1 MPKRGFC
8 TNRVVNID
16 GPQGFQHRKH
26 LAVLTPEH
34 SHSIKVAPSSLDRPK
49 PLALI
54 PSLLIDATSLKHL
67 ISSSDRPTAS
77 ERASIIGL
85 IGIVYSAVHKAIQN
99 GVAKHELCLWTDI
112 EYGEGVLFKSIGVEL
127 PTLVN
132 IEVHAG
138 QQTAYEA
145 EEIRE
150 TIARYRPWAAAFQVA
165 ATAQRLN
172 ETRDIGET
180 LRQDVFI
187 HETLSSSKVP
197 VVWDL
202 RNSTDHKLD
211 LRLRAENLLQVMA
224 TFQDVGLDPAGWILN
239 LPENR
244 AVTAILTGRAHI
256 DDRNDIAICFC
267 PNIDIDSV
275 ALDAGENSE
284 PSQIEPSLEQALID
298 ASRMPGNVRIAM
310 GAGTFNR
317 PLSMFAQQQLS
328 DEEASNAIA
337 SQIEQAARII
347 LGTQVKA

>member
-1 MPKRGFC
+1 M
-8 TNRVVNID
+8 
-16 GPQGFQHRKH
+16 
-26 LAVLTPEH
+26 LTPEH
-34 SHSIKVAPSSLDRPK
+34 SQPIKVAPSSLDRPK

-54 PSLLIDATSLKHL
+54 PSLLIDVTSLKRL
-67 ISSSDRPTAS
+67 VSSADRPTAS

-85 IGIVYSAVHKAIQN
+85 IGIVYSAVHKTIQN
-99 GVAKHELCLWTDI
+99 GVAKHEICLWTDI
-112 EYGEGVLFKSIGVEL
+112 EYGEGALFKSIGVDL

-132 IEVHAG
+132 IEVHPR

-150 TIARYRPWAAAFQVA
+150 TIIRYRPWAAAFPIA

-187 HETLSSSKVP
+187 HETLSSSEVP

-202 RNSTDHKLD
+202 RSSVDYKLD
-211 LRLRAENLLQVMA
+211 PRLRAENLLQVMA

-267 PNIDIDSV
+267 PNIDIDIDSV
-275 ALDAGENSE
+275 ALEACDNSE
-284 PSQIEPSLEQALID
+284 PSQIEPSLERALGD